1 MKKIIYLIRHSL
13 QYRNIEYQNN
23 NEDDQT
29 KNEKI
34 VLSIEGEKLAEEL
47 SENNELEG
55 IQELWSS
62 NYCRAIATAKYI
74 SERNNIIINID
85 ERLNERKLGNLE
97 KLKELGENK
106 TRSFVEEQLLNE
118 NFKNIDGESR
128 KEVYERMSSCINDIL
143 DTENEKIAIVSHG
156 AAIKY
161 YLLKVCELDE
171 KCNLIYKGKIL
182 NITSP
187 CLLKITFEDKKI
199 IEINQII

>member
-13 QYRNIEYQNN
+13 QYRDLEYNDS
-23 NEDDQT
+23 EDEQLR
-29 KNEKI
+29 NEKI
-34 VLSIEGEKLAEEL
+34 VLSIEGERLAKEL
-47 SENNELEG
+47 SENNELKG

-85 ERLNERKLGNLE
+85 ERLNERKLGNQE
-97 KLKELGENK
+97 KLKELGKNK
-106 TRSFVEEQLLNE
+106 TKSFVEEQLLNE

-128 KEVYERMSSCINDIL
+128 NEVYERMSSCINDIL

-161 YLLKVCELDE
+161 YLIKECELDN
-171 KCNLIYKGKIL
+171 KFNLIYKGNML

-187 CLLKITFEDKKI
+187 SLLRIIFENKKI
-199 IEINQII
+199 IDINQII

>member
-106 TRSFVEEQLLNE
+106 TRSFVEEQLLDE
-118 NFKNIDGESR
+118 NFKNEDGESR
-128 KEVYERMSSCINDIL
+128 KEVCERMTSCINSIL
-143 DTENEKIAIVSHG
+143 DSENEKIAIVSHG

-161 YLLKVCELDE
+161 YLLKECKSDDE
-171 KCNLIYKGKIL
+171 CNLIYKGKIL